1 MKLFAGKEWRHR
13 GRERT
18 YGHSGGRKEW
28 DAWRKQ
34 DQYTHTTMGKKIAGE
49 KLLFNTGSPARCT
62 VMMERSGTGEGR
74 EAHKGGNV

>member
-28 DAWRKQ
+28 DEQRNYMLYMLPCVKQ
-34 DQYTHTTMGKKIAGE
+34 LAGE

-62 VMMERSGTGEGR
+62 VMMERSGTGEGM